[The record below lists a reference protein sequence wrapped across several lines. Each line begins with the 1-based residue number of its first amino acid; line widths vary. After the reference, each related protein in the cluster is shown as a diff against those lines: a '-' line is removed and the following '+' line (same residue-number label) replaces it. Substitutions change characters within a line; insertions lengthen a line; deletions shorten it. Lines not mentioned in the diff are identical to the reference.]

1 MTRCRIRVAVIEIQP
16 RSFTFNAWGTT
27 MTTKEALEE
36 ILLTLPE
43 HRLDELVDFARFL
56 SWQDERAAWQRFGRA
71 QLAKAYGPDEPDYS
85 RNDIKRELSHES
97 R

>member
-1 MTRCRIRVAVIEIQP
+1 
-16 RSFTFNAWGTT
+16 

-56 SWQDERAAWQRFGRA
+56 SWQDERAAWQRFGHA

-85 RNDIKRELSHES
+85 RNDIKPELSHES